1 MTTTLFGKRLRG
13 LFCAALALAFFCNS
27 APALAQAAADA
38 SGAAKTSVKL
48 TGVVLAMPAG
58 TKYMNAKDGLWCL
71 TPIGSQTSNGAREA
85 LALGPYTTIFNQEV
99 GGAGYQVVAA
109 EDNLFGQED
118 GASDYQV
125 AAVVADLRL
134 DMCIYTS
141 GGYGIVAGD
150 ARGDG
155 SMTINWQV
163 YSPLKKEVVA
173 HITTSGTAKLEKS
186 IAGAATRLTL
196 DAFASN
202 VHALATNAD
211 FRTAMNAAKP
221 APDELLKSAKDSPSA
236 LSGSLHAPKRSI
248 ADAEGSVLTILTG
261 NGSGSGAL
269 VSDDGYILTDAHVV
283 GDEKEVRARWSD
295 GIETVAQ
302 VIRVAKDRDIALVK
316 TNPRDRSPLPVKR
329 GAVTPGQRVF
339 AIGSPKSK
347 EFQGTVSS
355 GVISADRT
363 IRGLRFIQSDVSIS
377 PGSSGGPLL
386 DEGGSVIGFTDLFF
400 LNEDRPAGLNFF
412 IPVGDAMDFLSLEQK

>member
-1 MTTTLFGKRLRG
+1 MTTTLFGKRSRG
-13 LFCAALALAFFCNS
+13 LFCAALALAFFCNG
-27 APALAQAAADA
+27 APVLAQASADA
-38 SGAAKTSVKL
+38 SGATKTSVKL

-71 TPIGSQTSNGAREA
+71 TPIGSQTANGAREA
-85 LALGPYTTIFNQEV
+85 LALGPYITIFKQEV

-125 AAVVADLRL
+125 AAVVTDLRL

-150 ARGDG
+150 ARGDS

-173 HITTSGTAKLEKS
+173 RITTSGTAKLEKS

-202 VHALATNAD
+202 VHALAANAD
-211 FRTAMNAAKP
+211 FRTAMNAARP
-221 APDELLKSAKDSPSA
+221 ARNELLTASKNDPIA
-236 LSGSLHAPKRSI
+236 LSGSLKAVKRPV
-248 ADAEGSVLTILTG
+248 ADALGSVVTLMT
-261 NGSGSGAL
+261 GSGSGSGDL
-269 VSDDGYILTDAHVV
+269 ISDDGYIITNAHVV
-283 GDEKEVRARWSD
+283 GDEKEIRVRWSD

-302 VIRVAKDRDIALVK
+302 VIRVAKDRDVALVK
-316 TNPRDRSPLPVKR
+316 TSSRDRSPLPIKR
-329 GAVTPGQRVF
+329 GPVTPGQRVF
-339 AIGSPKSK
+339 AIGSPRGKD
-347 EFQGTVSS
+347 FQGTVSS
-355 GVISADRT
+355 GVVSADCT
-363 IRGLRFIQSDVSIS
+363 MDNLRY
-377 PGSSGGPLL
+377 
-386 DEGGSVIGFTDLFF
+386 
-400 LNEDRPAGLNFF
+400 
-412 IPVGDAMDFLSLEQK
+412 IPRAM